1 MAKVR
6 NAGKPKKQILDQTA
20 VWGKEN
26 QRSAKKGKRREFL
39 TVFG

>member
-6 NAGKPKKQILDQTA
+6 NEGKPKKQILDQMA

-26 QRSAKKGKRREFL
+26 QGSAKKGKRQKYL